1 MLFIITTANA
11 LIASFYIMQVQQL
24 SICVFV
30 QSYEIPKKVLTNT
43 LNGCII
49 VSSRTAQPNIKYGVK
64 SYEMQQDNRRTQ
76 RRY

>member
-30 QSYEIPKKVLTNT
+30 QSYEISKKVLTYA
-43 LNGCII
+43 LIGCII
-49 VSSRTAQPNIKYGVK
+49 LTVPQIKHK
-64 SYEMQQDNRRTQ
+64 ATI
-76 RRY
+76 